1 MQTLFL
7 LFKGKQSKE
16 KKTYGEKILERRKKR
31 NKNDSRKKNP
41 KKKFKKSRKLRR
53 NDVRIRIKI

>member
-16 KKTYGEKILERRKKR
+16 KKTYGEKVLERRKKK
-31 NKNDSRKKNP
+31 NKNDSRKKNH
-41 KKKFKKSRKLRR
+41 KKKYKSRKLRR